1 LLIGAIFFLKE
12 IVVISDGSTD
22 DTVSKIKA
30 IDSDLVRVIEHKE
43 NRGKIVRLNEAFKT
57 ITADILL
64 QFDADIV
71 LPNMD
76 IPAQMIQP
84 FLNQPGLAMMC
95 GWHKP
100 LPARSLVGRMAVFGA
115 SAWEHAVELLGSS
128 GDLYYSVGNI
138 RAFSREFYE
147 RLEIPQASGAAEDL
161 YTFFYAK
168 QHSLPLVLAKDV
180 YVQFRVPE
188 NLKDYIKQTKRSI
201 RVQTD
206 IKDLIDPQLVKR
218 YMTMNARV
226 KLKALIATAMRTNP
240 VMVIGYLFL
249 QQIPRFLALFGKEK
263 TVWDMIEST
272 KKV

>member
-1 LLIGAIFFLKE
+1 MHTPVVSIVIPARNEAVNIRRLLESLILANRRNFFLKE

-100 LPARSLVGRMAVFGA
+100 RPAAWSSRTPFA
-115 SAWEHAVELLGSS
+115 SATR
-128 GDLYYSVGNI
+128 
-138 RAFSREFYE
+138 RAC
-147 RLEIPQASGAAEDL
+147 
-161 YTFFYAK
+161 
-168 QHSLPLVLAKDV
+168 
-180 YVQFRVPE
+180 
-188 NLKDYIKQTKRSI
+188 
-201 RVQTD
+201 
-206 IKDLIDPQLVKR
+206 
-218 YMTMNARV
+218 
-226 KLKALIATAMRTNP
+226 
-240 VMVIGYLFL
+240 
-249 QQIPRFLALFGKEK
+249 
-263 TVWDMIEST
+263 
-272 KKV
+272 